1 MANLSTDASGF
12 QTGAIDTWTSAVNNV
27 TPHRAEHINGL
38 ASAILQIETVLGSGS
53 TLPGT
58 LESLAARLAVQV
70 PADGV
75 IIPPGVIWE
84 YAGAAAPTGWL
95 FCDGSAVSRTT
106 YNTLFS
112 VIGTTY
118 GVGDGS
124 TTFNLPDKRG
134 RVTIGAGTGTGGGTS
149 GTGIVTGGSAL
160 TARSLGSWGGSETH
174 TLTTSEIPSH
184 NHNNGG
190 YSKLLPPGPTGSE
203 IGDGNNGSPT
213 APNVN
218 DSADIVAQGGGQA
231 HNNIQ
236 PFMVSNFI
244 IRT

>member
-1 MANLSTDASGF
+1 MANLSTDASGY

-27 TPHRAEHINGL
+27 TPHRAEHVNGL

-58 LESLAARLAVQV
+58 LENLAARLAVQV

-106 YNTLFS
+106 YAALFTA
-112 VIGTTY
+112 IGTTH
-118 GVGDGS
+118 GAGDGS

-149 GTGIVTGGSAL
+149 GTGVVTGGSAL
-160 TARSLGSWGGSETH
+160 TARSVGSWGGAETH
-174 TLTTSEIPSH
+174 LLTLSEIPSH
-184 NHNNGG
+184 SHTYTTAQGPASAGAGRALGSDNSLNGGSDATNNSGGGSVHNNM
-190 YSKLLPPGPTGSE
+190 
-203 IGDGNNGSPT
+203 
-213 APNVN
+213 
-218 DSADIVAQGGGQA
+218 
-231 HNNIQ
+231 Q
-236 PFMVSNFI
+236 PFLVSNYI